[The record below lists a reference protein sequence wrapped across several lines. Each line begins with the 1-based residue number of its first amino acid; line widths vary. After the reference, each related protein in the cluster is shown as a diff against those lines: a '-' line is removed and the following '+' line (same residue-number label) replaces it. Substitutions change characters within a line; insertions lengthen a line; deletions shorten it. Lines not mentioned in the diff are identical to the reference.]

1 MKNQTIPLV
10 VLLLILT
17 IFGCKE
23 SKVEEPINKKKYL
36 QDKNQV
42 SINVL
47 KKTPFKKELV
57 SNGVLV
63 ALEKSDLKFK
73 VTEKLAQIFVANGDI
88 VKKGQLL
95 ATLNDFSFRQKLN
108 KAKLDLKEAT
118 LGLND
123 LKARRNFNDSIVGK
137 NNIDEIEMIEIKSG
151 YKKALYQ
158 LENARFDFESTKLIA
173 PFGGKIANVT
183 YKKHDQVGSGSKFLT
198 LINDSVFEVEF
209 YIIESEL
216 ADIKKKSSV
225 VVKPFASNKTYTG
238 IITSI
243 NPKVEKHGTIL
254 VKASVKNDG
263 SLLEGMN
270 VKIFIEKDIPN
281 QFVVPKSAVVLRDN
295 QEVLFKVV
303 NGRAYWNYILTTYEN
318 SQHYAVV
325 PNPDKSSASLQV
337 GDTIIVSDNLNLAHD
352 SEIKIKDLK

>member
-1 MKNQTIPLV
+1 MNNQKTLYLLSF
-10 VLLLILT
+10 LLLL

-23 SKVEEPINKKKYL
+23 KKEEETVNKKKYL
-36 QDKNQV
+36 QDKNEV
-42 SINVL
+42 SANIL
-47 KKTPFKKELV
+47 QKTTFKKELV

-63 ALEKSDLKFK
+63 ALEKSNLKFK
-73 VTEKLAQIFVANGDI
+73 VSEKLSQIFVANGDQ

-95 ATLNDFSFRQKLN
+95 ASLSNFSFQQRLN
-108 KAKLDLKEAT
+108 KAKLDVKEAT
-118 LGLND
+118 LAFDD
-123 LKARRNFNDSIVGK
+123 LKARRNFTDSIVDKK
-137 NNIDEIEMIEIKSG
+137 NSDEMEMIEIKSG
-151 YKKALYQ
+151 YKNALYQ
-158 LENARFDFESTKLIA
+158 LENARFDFKSTKLIA
-173 PFGGKIANVT
+173 PFGGIIANVS
-183 YKKHDQVGSGSKFLT
+183 YKKHDQVSSGSKFLT
-198 LINDSVFEVEF
+198 LINDAVFEVEF

-216 ADIKKKSSV
+216 VDIKKNSSV

-238 IITSI
+238 VITSI
-243 NPKVEKHGTIL
+243 NPKVEKNGTIL

-318 SQHYAVV
+318 GQHYAVI
-325 PNPDKSSASLQV
+325 PNPDKSSSSLKV